1 MNFQTHVCRRF
12 IRETTGQDLIEYAV
26 LTGIVAALS
35 LGIFTSI
42 QTKMANAYVTWS
54 NQIQTNWEP
63 APPGP

>member
-1 MNFQTHVCRRF
+1 MYFLGHACRRL

-35 LGIFTSI
+35 LAVFTSI
-42 QTKMANAYVTWS
+42 QTKMANAYVTWG